1 MVMRV
6 LVVEDDADF
15 GDVLCA
21 MIQKSGHI
29 FVWAK
34 NAEEGSV
41 LFEKEPADLVIV
53 DYRMPGE
60 SGLEVARRIKVVSPE
75 VPVFLLSGF
84 LTEEVRSLAQ
94 RAGVDRVLSKP
105 ISYNDFQSEIESCR
119 LAT

>member
-6 LVVEDDADF
+6 LVVEDDDDF

-21 MIQKSGHI
+21 MIRKSGHL

-34 NAEEGSV
+34 NAEEGSG
-41 LFEKEPADLVIV
+41 FFGKEPADLVIV

-60 SGLEVARRIKVVSPE
+60 SGLEVARRIKAMAPK

-84 LTEEVRSLAQ
+84 LTEEVRLLAQ
-94 RAGVDRVLSKP
+94 RAGIDRVLSKP
-105 ISYNDFQSEIESCR
+105 ISYHDFQSEIESCR